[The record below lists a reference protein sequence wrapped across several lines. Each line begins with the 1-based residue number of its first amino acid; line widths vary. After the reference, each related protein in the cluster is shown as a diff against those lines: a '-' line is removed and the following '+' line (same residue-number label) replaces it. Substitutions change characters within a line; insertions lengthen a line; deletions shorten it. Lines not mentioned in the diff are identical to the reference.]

1 MAQTAAR
8 MLFQQIDDYE
18 VLPVKILTP
27 SELAKQDSVG
37 LREP

>member
-1 MAQTAAR
+1 MAQTAAPMR
-8 MLFQQIDDYE
+8 SKIDGYE